1 MKNTFSYN
9 AGKRLF
15 GLIFCIVVILMTC
28 IFFRGFLQS
37 EDMITSAMCLL
48 ICMIGTTLAIF
59 VWNESQLKII
69 INQNSVRVKRLYN
82 SIVFDLNE
90 VIEYGRDNYHTRTSY
105 DWRYYVI
112 LIRDQNKK
120 ITIFYDG
127 LSEIKV
133 ISAYIIAKSNS
144 AKLVNI
150 GPGRI

>member
-9 AGKRLF
+9 AGRRLF
-15 GLIFCIVVILMTC
+15 GLIICVVVILMTC

-48 ICMIGTTLAIF
+48 FCMMGITITVF

-69 INQNSVRVKRLYN
+69 VNHNRVRVKRLYN
-82 SIVFDLNE
+82 SIAFDLNE
-90 VIEYGRDNYHTRTSY
+90 VIEYGRDNYHVRTSY

-112 LIRDQNKK
+112 LKRDQNKK
-120 ITIFYDG
+120 ITIFNDG

-133 ISAYIIAKSNS
+133 ISAYIIAKSNN

>member
-15 GLIFCIVVILMTC
+15 GLIICIVVILMTC
-28 IFFRGFLQS
+28 ILFRGFLQS
-37 EDMITSAMCLL
+37 EDKITSAMCLL
-48 ICMIGTTLAIF
+48 FCMIGITITVF

-69 INQNSVRVKRLYN
+69 VNHNRVRVKRLYN
-82 SIVFDLNE
+82 SIAFDLNE
-90 VIEYGRDNYHTRTSY
+90 VIEYGRDNYHTRTTY
-105 DWRYYVI
+105 EWRYYVI
-112 LIRDQNKK
+112 LKKDQNKK
-120 ITIFYDG
+120 ITIFNNG

-133 ISAYIIAKSNS
+133 LSAYIIAKSNE